1 MLNKTLNYI
10 AFDFETT
17 GLDSKKDDA
26 IQIWIV
32 KFNHNFQIEKQF
44 SSYIK
49 PDNLENL
56 SEIVEFTTWIKKEQ
70 LETAPS
76 FDEIKDDILSFFDE
90 NSVLIGHNIGFD
102 IWFLEKYVWKV
113 PHKYVFDTYP
123 YSRKFLHFEPAYAL
137 EILADKYGFKGQSH
151 DALAD
156 SIMAMELF
164 KLIIKKIEKIVKKY
178 PFLADMIYK
187 SDNLLWK
194 LLVLEKTNRKIFSI
208 PKKWINIPKTK
219 KVKSDT
225 KLISSFENK
234 TVFNVNWQKIEDVVN
249 FCINWQNK
257 VIFAFSSNARANVA
271 RSILKWKY
279 LQVSSLNNGFTTSTE
294 NEKKLLGKD
303 SFEDF
308 EIDFII
314 KAFSHYLEDI
324 SVFDIANFE
333 EYKVYKFL
341 SDKKRN
347 ISSNF
352 IVTTHYE
359 LFSYIKEH
367 WAEKI
372 KDYSVMF
379 FDWHN
384 WMNSL
389 SSVLNQGFDFYELI
403 KKLEILKY
411 EAKFEKNEEKF
422 ENLINEVSTFF
433 GSFAVKLKDL
443 FKNTD
448 NKIEVVNLLEDTRN
462 ALNSIKE
469 PYFELTE
476 KLKKLENEEITSY
489 WNIFQECVEHYCI
502 IEQKLFQNG
511 NLKYVFNPLMQNV
524 DINTFNDFMKD
535 FSLYNFT
542 TLEDKKYIKLSE
554 ILNSSILALNSKL
567 SFIDW
572 KDDIDFKLLVEKI
585 KNKIE
590 EKKSIF
596 LVSNN
601 KNFSNSLFKLI
612 FNLFKEYNLEGNI
625 YAENITWWQWKLLY
639 YLRKDHG
646 PKVTIWWPEFLIQNK
661 AKFISYNEAHFISI
675 WWRNRKNTIND
686 LYFYIN

>member
-90 NSVLIGHNIGFD
+90 NSVLIGHNIAFD
-102 IWFLEKYVWKV
+102 IWFLEKYVWTV
-113 PHKYVFDTYP
+113 PYKYIFDTYP

-164 KLIIKKIEKIVKKY
+164 KLIMKKIDKLIKKY
-178 PFLADMIYK
+178 PFLADMILSSNSILK
-187 SDNLLWK
+187 ELLE
-194 LLVLEKTNRKIFSI
+194 LRPINRKVFSI

-219 KVKSDT
+219 KVKSD
-225 KLISSFENK
+225 LPSLSDFENK
-234 TVFNVNWQKIEDVVN
+234 TVFNVNWLNIEQVIN
-249 FCINWQNK
+249 FCLNWQNK
-257 VIFAFSSNARANVA
+257 LIFAFSSNARLNVA
-271 RSILKWKY
+271 KSIMKSKY
-279 LQVSSLNNGFTTSTE
+279 LNFSTLNNGFTNSQDK
-294 NEKKLLGKD
+294 EKKLLWKEK
-303 SFEDF
+303 FEDF
-308 EIDFII
+308 EVEFIL
-314 KAFSHYLEDI
+314 KAFSHYQEDI
-324 SVFDIANFE
+324 SIFDIVNFD

-352 IVTTHYE
+352 ILTTHYE
-359 LFSYIKEH
+359 LFSYIKNQ
-367 WAEKI
+367 WNEKI
-372 KDYSVMF
+372 KDYTIVF

-389 SSVLNQGFDFYELI
+389 SGIVNQWFDFYELI

-411 EAKFEKNEEKF
+411 EASFDKNEEKYDK
-422 ENLINEVSTFF
+422 LINEVSTFF
-433 GSFAVKLKDL
+433 WTLAVKLKDL

-448 NKIEVVNLLEDTRN
+448 NKIEIVNLLEDTRN
-462 ALNSIKE
+462 GLNLIKQ
-469 PYFELTE
+469 PYFDLS
-476 KLKKLENEEITSY
+476 KKLIDLNNNEITSY
-489 WNIFQECVEHYCI
+489 WKIFQECVEHYCI
-502 IEQKLFQNG
+502 IEQKIFQNWS
-511 NLKYVFNPLMQNV
+511 LKYIFHPLMENV
-524 DINTFNDFMKD
+524 DINTFNDFMQEFK
-535 FSLYNFT
+535 LYNFT

-554 ILNSSILALNSKL
+554 ILNSNISPINSNF

-572 KDDIDFKLLVEKI
+572 WDNIDFKLLVEKI
-585 KNKIE
+585 KSKIQ

-625 YAENITWWQWKLLY
+625 YAENITWWQGKLLY
-639 YLRKDHG
+639 YLKKDYG
-646 PKVTIWWPEFLIQNK
+646 PKITIWWPEFLIQNR
-661 AKFISYNEAHFISI
+661 AKFISYNEIHLLSI
-675 WWRNRKNTIND
+675 GGRNRKIVIND
-686 LYFYIN
+686 LKFYIK

>member
-113 PHKYVFDTYP
+113 LHKYVFDTYP

-384 WMNSL
+384 WINSL